1 MWNVLGLR
9 AHIQLHALFG
19 KYQWSL
25 LRQLPGLIMCKHP
38 CSGARD
44 SRTFTPSR
52 RSSQLPPMPY
62 PLHRQLIDGRSL
74 YRIESADT
82 FTEIQIVG
90 SRAIVHR
97 VVAHTYPEKVLIHE
111 LIAMTN
117 GSYKE
122 IGAAVFN
129 AALERAEM
137 P

>member
-1 MWNVLGLR
+1 
-9 AHIQLHALFG
+9 
-19 KYQWSL
+19 
-25 LRQLPGLIMCKHP
+25 
-38 CSGARD
+38 
-44 SRTFTPSR
+44 
-52 RSSQLPPMPY
+52 MPY

-90 SRAIVHR
+90 ARAIVHR
-97 VVAHTYPEKVLIHE
+97 VVARTYPEKVLIHE